1 MTIVKAIAR
10 AWTDTR
16 YRAKLVND
24 PHAALAEAGAEVL
37 AGTTV
42 KVVENTADTLHLVL
56 PVTPANA
63 DKLSNEDLEELA
75 GGSYNTEMLSVMVNA
90 LP

>member
-1 MTIVKAIAR
+1 MPRWLRPV
-10 AWTDTR
+10 
-16 YRAKLVND
+16 
-24 PHAALAEAGAEVL
+24 PEVL